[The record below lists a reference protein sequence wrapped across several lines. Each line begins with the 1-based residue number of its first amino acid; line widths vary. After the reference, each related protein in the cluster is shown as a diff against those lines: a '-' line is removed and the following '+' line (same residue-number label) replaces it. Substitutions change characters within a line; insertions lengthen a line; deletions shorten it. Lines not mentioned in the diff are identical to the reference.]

1 MGNDNGRRAE
11 RRKLAERVDWQAGRI
26 DRAAKERR
34 TLLAQTRYLGTI
46 GILLVLP
53 IVAGAYFGRWLD
65 GFEPGYSVRWTA
77 GMIFLGVVA
86 GGVGAWLFV
95 RE

>member
-1 MGNDNGRRAE
+1 AE